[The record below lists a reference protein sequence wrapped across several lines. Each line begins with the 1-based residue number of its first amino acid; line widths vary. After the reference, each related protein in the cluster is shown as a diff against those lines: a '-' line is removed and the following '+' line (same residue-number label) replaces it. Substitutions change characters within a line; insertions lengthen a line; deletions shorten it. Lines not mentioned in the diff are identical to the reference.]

1 MRPVV
6 PRRHQDEVGENTMQR
21 RERRRLARE
30 EQART
35 ARRRAPIGLIIGGVA
50 LVAIV
55 AGGFFVVQAAAQNRK
70 PVAAVPTTPTAVVPT
85 PTLVTAL
92 TPEPTAPTA
101 AFTVID
107 RCVTTT
113 LETNPG
119 PVFSRGGGLE
129 LEMRVA
135 SLTMLSYVANMP
147 GDVVCGSTPASPE
160 AVDAMVK
167 GIAEIPGIEVRG
179 YTYNPGSGG

>member
-1 MRPVV
+1 
-6 PRRHQDEVGENTMQR
+6 MQR

-30 EQART
+30 EQARND
-35 ARRRAPIGLIIGGVA
+35 RRRGPAGLIIGAVA

-70 PVAAVPTTPTAVVPT
+70 PVAAVPSTPTVVVPP
-85 PTLVTAL
+85 PTLETSAN
-92 TPEPTAPTA
+92 PEPTAPTA
-101 AFTVID
+101 AFTIID

-129 LEMRVA
+129 IEMRVA
-135 SLTMLSYVANMP
+135 SLTMISYVANIP
-147 GDVVCGSTPASPE
+147 ADLVCGSTPASPE

-167 GIAEIPGIEVRG
+167 GISEIQGVEVRG
-179 YTYNPGSGG
+179 YTYTPSSGG